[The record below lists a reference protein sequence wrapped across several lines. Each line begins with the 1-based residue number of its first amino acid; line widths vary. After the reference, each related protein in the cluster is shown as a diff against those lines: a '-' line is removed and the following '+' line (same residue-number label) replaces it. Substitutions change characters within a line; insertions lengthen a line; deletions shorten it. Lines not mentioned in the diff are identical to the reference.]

1 MKDRIKYYLLDWRDE
16 NLAKFHEI
24 FGEGRGLN
32 DLTEKESA
40 QLFSIA
46 VASDGVSADVSASA
60 LKSAYDVCYTMKS
73 HCGNAMA
80 GADEGDEG
88 YDADKEMYEK
98 AKEFIDAYEAHL
110 RLTM

>member
-1 MKDRIKYYLLDWRDE
+1 MENELLRFAEFIDSEPSLAIASPRLKVKMYLQ
-16 NLAKFHEI
+16 KI
-24 FGEGRGLN
+24 
-32 DLTEKESA
+32 
-40 QLFSIA
+40 
-46 VASDGVSADVSASA
+46 ASDGDLADVSASA

-110 RLTM
+110 RLTSG